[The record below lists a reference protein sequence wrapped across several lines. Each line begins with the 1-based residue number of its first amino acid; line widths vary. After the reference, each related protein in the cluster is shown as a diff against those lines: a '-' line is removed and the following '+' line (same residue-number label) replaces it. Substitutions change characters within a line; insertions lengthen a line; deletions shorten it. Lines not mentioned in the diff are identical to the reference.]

1 MKNTIAQ
8 RIADF
13 LKDFPPFDGLT
24 SAECYTLSC
33 EVEVVYLPKG
43 KVLFD
48 QNDDTH
54 QHFYVVNQG
63 LVHLKLTSN
72 NTQKLMDVCDEGDVL
87 GLRPLFADRT
97 YAMQAVA
104 KTDCML
110 YAIPFDEFKPFLNHD
125 RILDFLLRSFASNQR
140 QPKDDENKGVLISA
154 NLTSTEE
161 QSVNIDF
168 FQQINYT
175 PKPFCIKED
184 EAIYLVAR
192 KMTDLG
198 ISSAIVA
205 KDNKPVGIL
214 TDKDLRKH
222 VATGQIALEAQVSD
236 IMSSPVLC
244 VEPTISVAQ
253 AQIMLIQHQV
263 GHLCVTEDGSM
274 RSEIVGILSEHDIV
288 TAQATNP
295 MALLKAMKRAKS
307 ISELKQSRSYL
318 GMMLKAYITTDLPIS
333 HCLELT
339 DGIHQELFKKC
350 AEFCIKEMPSEPPCR
365 FAWLFLGSQARGEQ
379 LLMTD
384 QDHALIFENVP
395 EAKYK
400 QTKAYFLELGQK
412 FSDALENI
420 GFEKCPAN
428 MMASNPEFCLS
439 AEEWKQ
445 LFSKWIKSPTQK
457 SVMYCNIFFDF
468 KRVYGDEQLE
478 TDLQEVVFQL
488 LKNDDKFY
496 AYLGSDAL
504 KNPPPL
510 SFFGQFIVEDDGA
523 HKNEFDIKARALMP
537 IIDGARV
544 LALSKEIRGANQTVE
559 RFKKMIE
566 LEPQNTELF
575 SSCIRSFYDLLQ
587 YRTESGFANNHSGR
601 FVDLTTLNKHDK
613 SKLKYVFKP
622 IKSLQSAL
630 KARFNLTYFT

>member
-13 LKDFPPFDGLT
+13 LKDFPPFDGL
-24 SAECYTLSC
+24 SAEECYTLSC
-33 EVEVVYLPKG
+33 EVEVVYLPKH
-43 KVLFD
+43 KVLFN

-54 QHFYVVNQG
+54 EHFYVVNQG
-63 LVHLKLTSN
+63 LINLKLINQNSS
-72 NTQKLMDVCDEGDVL
+72 KLVDVCDEGDVL

-97 YAMQAVA
+97 YALQAVA

-110 YAIPFDEFKPFLNHD
+110 YAIPFDKFKPFLSND

-140 QPKDDENKGVLISA
+140 QPEDEENKGVLLSA

-161 QSVNIDF
+161 NPVNIDF

-175 PKPFCIKED
+175 PKPFCIRED
-184 EAIYLVAR
+184 EAIYIVAR
-192 KMTDLG
+192 KMTELG

-205 KDNKPVGIL
+205 QENKPIGIL

-244 VEPTISVAQ
+244 VEPSISVAQ
-253 AQIMLIQHQV
+253 AQIILIQHQV
-263 GHLCVTEDGSM
+263 GHLCVTQDGSM
-274 RSEIVGILSEHDIV
+274 QSEIVGILSEHDIV

-295 MALLKAMKRAKS
+295 LALLKAMKRAKS
-307 ISELKQSRSYL
+307 IKDLKQSRQYL
-318 GMMLKAYITTDLPIS
+318 GMMLKAYITTELPIS

-339 DGIHQELFKKC
+339 NGIHEELFKKC
-350 AEFCIKEMPSEPPCR
+350 AEFCLEQMSSEPPCQ
-365 FAWLFLGSQARGEQ
+365 FTWLLLGSQARGEQ

-384 QDHALIFENVP
+384 QDHALIFENVRK
-395 EAKYK
+395 EKHK
-400 QTKAYFLELGQK
+400 DTKAYFLEFGQK
-412 FSDALENI
+412 LSEALEHI

-439 AEEWKQ
+439 ADEWKS
-445 LFSKWIKSPTQK
+445 LFTKWIKTPTQQ
-457 SVMYCNIFFDF
+457 SVMFCNIFFDF
-468 KRVYGDEQLE
+468 KRAYGNKKLE
-478 TDLQEVVFQL
+478 ADLQDVVFEL
-488 LKNDDKFY
+488 LKNDDTFY

-510 SFFGQFIVEDDGA
+510 SFFKQFIVEDDGE
-523 HKNEFDIKARALMP
+523 HKDEFDLKARALMP

-544 LALSKEIRGANQTVE
+544 LALSKEISGVNQTVE
-559 RFKKMIE
+559 RFKKLIE

-575 SSCIRSFYDLLQ
+575 NACIRSFYDLLE
-587 YRTESGFANNHSGR
+587 YRTESGFMHNHSGR
-601 FVDLTTLNKHDK
+601 FVDLTTLSKHDK
-613 SKLKYVFKP
+613 NKLKYLFKP